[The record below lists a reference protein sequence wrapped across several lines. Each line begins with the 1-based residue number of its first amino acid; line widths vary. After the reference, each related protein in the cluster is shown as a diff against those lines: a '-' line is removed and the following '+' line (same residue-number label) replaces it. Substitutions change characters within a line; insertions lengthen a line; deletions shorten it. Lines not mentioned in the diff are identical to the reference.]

1 MTPQAPLIASDKQK
15 RLAALVDDFHRRS
28 ATNRFYVHTD
38 KPLYQ
43 PGETV
48 WFRVW
53 ELATQTMMTPQDG
66 HGVRVELVSPKGASV
81 LDKRIQGQAG
91 LVTND
96 FEIPDSV
103 QGGEYTLRVTSDA
116 GGQSERKIIVSTYEP
131 PQIKKKLE
139 FLRKA
144 YGAGDKVMAS
154 LALSRGTGESL
165 ANSTARIVASVD
177 GVELKRFTVTTDD
190 KGEAVVRF
198 DLPAR
203 IQSGDGLLTVL
214 VDDAGITES
223 IQKRIPIVV
232 KSLSVEMFPEGGDL
246 VNGLPGRV
254 YFSAKNPLGKPAD
267 IHGRVVDDRGV
278 EVAKVVS
285 LHNGMGRF
293 DITPVAGRSYRLE
306 VGKPAGIAKTFE
318 LPEIKDE
325 GCTMQAVDDYQGK
338 RADVR
343 VGVWCSQAQT
353 VIGTASLRE
362 KRLGDVAVEVAPG
375 APSLVSLAVPA
386 GAQGAVRFTVL
397 SEELQPL
404 AERLIYRNRGADLE
418 VSIDAKKDA
427 YSPRDR
433 VRLELTTKDPA
444 GKPVAADMSLAVVD
458 DTVLSFADDKT
469 ANLLARVYLES
480 EMPGQEIEEPNF
492 YFGSDS
498 KAPYAL
504 DMVLGTQG
512 WRRFDWQQVL
522 VPPVPETTTAMMDD
536 GPMGGAMAEPMDMA
550 PRPAPVA
557 RPKPA
562 NKKAPMAPA
571 PRQAA
576 GPPAKRGEMKPVE
589 AREQRPKADAA
600 FRGRR
605 AGFALA
611 GKLKE
616 EEAKDAAFAERD
628 DDWAGADEEAPAFVW
643 APVRQFPA
651 PNYGNAEDY
660 DGPRNDFRETIF
672 WQPSVKTNE
681 RGKAT
686 VDFYL
691 SDAVTSFRVVAE
703 GGTAGGSLGR
713 GEAMVRSKLPI
724 SLAVKMPNEVSADDT
739 LQLPITLVNETKRRE
754 TAKLEWSFGKAFKL
768 VKPLPAS
775 VTLDGGERVSLFAE
789 LRVVGDGK
797 NPDDGALAVR
807 MDARRLKDEVAKTVK
822 VVPLGFPQEVS
833 LSGTLADKSRHE
845 VDLGGIIPGSI
856 DASITLY
863 PSPVATMMKGMEAII
878 REPSGCFEQTSS
890 ANYPNIMVLAYLEEH
905 DSADAAV
912 VGKAAD
918 MLDRG
923 YKRLVGYESKS
934 KGFEWFGEDPGHEA
948 LSAYGLME
956 FADMKAV
963 YGDVDDKMISRT
975 RAWLRS
981 RRDGK
986 GGYLRNDRALDSF
999 GRASVEV
1006 TNGYITYALSEAG
1019 EKDLGHELAY
1029 QKRMAQSTRDPYL
1042 MALAANTLVNLEPRA
1057 ASTTAALAKL
1067 ATMQKE
1073 DGVLSGADHSIT
1085 RSGGQALDIETTSLA
1100 LLAFLDGGGDYMAP
1114 AVKAAKWINT
1124 QRDGFGG
1131 YGSTQSTVLAL
1142 KALTTYANK
1151 SRVTRAS
1158 GLVRVRIN
1166 GKAAGQMRFEKGHEG
1181 ALVFENVGKL
1191 LKPGKNDIEL
1201 ELESEAKLPYSV
1213 AIEYRSKT
1221 PPSSPKSP
1229 VRISTRLSKRS
1240 VPMGEGARVDVEV
1253 VNTSSEGQPMTLA
1266 RVGIPG
1272 GMRFQTWQLKELR
1285 DKGIIGFYET
1295 RAREVVLYFR
1305 DMKPKA
1311 KVKVPLELIAEVPG
1325 EFVAPASSAYLYYTD
1340 EFKDWTEPVKV
1351 AITR

>member
-1 MTPQAPLIASDKQK
+1 VASDKQK

-43 PGETV
+43 PGESV

-53 ELATQTMMTPQDG
+53 ELTTQTMMTPQSA
-66 HGVRVELVSPKGASV
+66 HGVRVELVSPKGATV
-81 LDKRIQGQAG
+81 LEKRILGQAG

-96 FEIPDSV
+96 FEIPASV

-116 GGQSERKIIVSTYEP
+116 GGQIERTIVVSTYEP

-154 LALSRGTGESL
+154 LSLARGTGEPL
-165 ANSTARIVASVD
+165 ANSTARVVASVD
-177 GVELKRFTVTTDD
+177 GVELERLQVTTDD

-198 DLPAR
+198 HLPAR
-203 IQSGDGLLTVL
+203 IQRGDGLLTVL

-223 IQKRIPIVV
+223 VQKRIPIVV
-232 KSLSVEMFPEGGDL
+232 KTLSVEMFPEGGDL

-278 EVAKVVS
+278 EVASVVS

-306 VGKPAGIAKTFE
+306 VNKPAGIARTFE
-318 LPEIKDE
+318 LPEIKDD
-325 GCTMQAVDDYQGK
+325 GCTMQAVDDYLGR

-343 VGVWCSQAQT
+343 VGIWCSQAQT
-353 VIGTASLRE
+353 IIGTASLRE

-375 APSLVSLAVPA
+375 APSVVSLPVPA

-404 AERLIYRNRGADLE
+404 AERLLYKNRGADLA
-418 VSIDAKKDA
+418 VSIEAKKDG

-433 VRLELTTKDPA
+433 VQLELTTKDPA

-492 YFGSDS
+492 YFGTDA

-504 DMVLGTQG
+504 DMVMGTQG

-522 VPPVPETTTAMMDD
+522 APPMLDTTASAMDD
-536 GPMGGAMAEPMDMA
+536 GPFAGAAMPEPAEAEMA
-550 PRPAPVA
+550 PPPAPVA
-557 RPKPA
+557 RPKMA
-562 NKKAPMAPA
+562 KKAEM
-571 PRQAA
+571 PRVPRAA
-576 GPPAKRGEMKPVE
+576 GAKKPAGDMAKRAEMKP
-589 AREQRPKADAA
+589 ADNRRQRAKEDRAL
-600 FRGRR
+600 GRVR
-605 AGFALA
+605 AGFGGA
-611 GKLKE
+611 GTVM
-616 EEAKDAAFAERD
+616 AKDKLAERD
-628 DDWAGADEEAPAFVW
+628 DDWAGAEDEEAPAFAW

-651 PNYGNAEDY
+651 PNYGNAQDY

-713 GEAMVRSKLPI
+713 GEALVRSKLPI
-724 SLAVKMPNEVSADDT
+724 SLAVKMPNEVSSGDVV
-739 LQLPITLVNETKRRE
+739 QLPITLVNETKHHE
-754 TAKLEWSFGKAFKL
+754 SAKLEWSFGKAFKL
-768 VKPLPAS
+768 VKPMPS
-775 VTLDGGERVSLFAE
+775 SIDLDGGERKSLFAE
-789 LRVVGDGK
+789 LRVIGDGK

-833 LSGTLADKSRHE
+833 LSGTLADASRHT

-912 VGKAAD
+912 VGKASD

-923 YKRLVGYESKS
+923 YKRLVGYESKT

-963 YGDVDDKMISRT
+963 YGDVDDKMVTRT

-986 GGYLRNDRALDSF
+986 GGYLRNDKALDSF
-999 GRASVEV
+999 GRASAEV

-1019 EKDLGHELAY
+1019 EKDMGKELAY
-1029 QKRMAQSTRDPYL
+1029 QKRMAQTTRDPYL

-1057 ASTTAALAKL
+1057 ETTTAALRKL
-1067 ATMQKE
+1067 VTMQKE
-1073 DGVLSGADHSIT
+1073 DGVFSGADHSIT

-1100 LLAFLDGGGDYMAP
+1100 LLAFLDGGGDYMTP
-1114 AVKAAKWINT
+1114 SIKAAKWLNS

-1142 KALTTYANK
+1142 KSLTAYANK

-1158 GLVRVRIN
+1158 GLVRVRVN
-1166 GKAAGQMRFEKGHEG
+1166 GKPAGQIRFEKGHEG
-1181 ALVFENVGKL
+1181 ALVFEGVGKL

-1201 ELESEAKLPYSV
+1201 ELESQVKLPYSI
-1213 AIEYRSKT
+1213 AIEYRSKN

-1229 VRISTRLSKRS
+1229 VRISTHMSKRS

-1253 VNTSSEGQPMTLA
+1253 VNTTGQGQPMTIA

-1305 DMKPKA
+1305 DMKPNA

-1325 EFVAPASSAYLYYTD
+1325 EFVAPASRTYLYYTD
-1340 EFKDWTEPVKV
+1340 EFKDWTEPVRV